1 VPRCYLPAGAT
12 ANVRI
17 PGATEQ
23 ARDDSPSDEFRL
35 ARTSHRVSALRSLVV
50 SFAFVAPLQG
60 VQIPSPP
67 RGFSAT
73 EADMVVDEARVLSAD
88 AVARINRLIFD
99 VKSKSGGE
107 IVVVTMPDIAGRDVG
122 DVALRIGREWKVGEN
137 AAIGDRARNAGV
149 VVLVV
154 PKETSSDGRGHISI
168 QTGQGVEGFIT
179 DGTAGDIR
187 REAIPYF
194 QRQDYSSA
202 LVMVTQRLAQRY
214 GQEFGFSV
222 DSGLIDARYVPATSS
237 PQVVRGIP
245 PQALLLG
252 FILLLFLLSAMA
264 RASRAAR
271 GSRHSGCRGCLY
283 LMLADSLSQRGRY
296 RGGWGGGG
304 FGGGSWGGGGGF
316 GGFGGGGG
324 FSGGGSS
331 GSW

>member
-1 VPRCYLPAGAT
+1 
-12 ANVRI
+12 
-17 PGATEQ
+17 
-23 ARDDSPSDEFRL
+23 
-35 ARTSHRVSALRSLVV
+35 
-50 SFAFVAPLQG
+50 
-60 VQIPSPP
+60 
-67 RGFSAT
+67 
-73 EADMVVDEARVLSAD
+73 MVVDDARVLSAD
-88 AVARINRLIFD
+88 AIARINRLIFD
-99 VKSKSGGE
+99 VKAKSGGE

-122 DVALRIGREWKVGEN
+122 DIALRIGREWKVGEN

-154 PKETSSDGRGHISI
+154 PKETSADGRGHISI

-194 QRQDYSSA
+194 QRQDYASA

-222 DSGLIDARYVPATSS
+222 DSSLIDARYVPAI
-237 PQVVRGIP
+237 PQPQGVRQIP

-252 FILLLFLLSAMA
+252 FILLLFFLSAMA
-264 RASRAAR
+264 RASRA
-271 GSRHSGCRGCLY
+271 SRRPSGCRGCLY
-283 LMLADSLSQRGRY
+283 LALADSLSQRGRY
-296 RGGWGGGG
+296 RGSWGGGG